1 MPSSFFVWKCIYVST
16 THLLSCVNILWQ
28 YQWPTLVSSYT
39 NIKYHNYKTNAA
51 FLGFLPPEQI
61 KQEKKIIFSSF
72 NLGNYRCLDVL
83 TNAVAPSVRAQ
94 LLDAIRHVASSLLT
108 CSVVHSWTMSFRAVI
123 WRVWT
128 CAAAAG
134 QSLLD
139 MASEPS
145 RWGCSL
151 VVRSKACGPH
161 QPVLDSLIDWR
172 GRSRLEPGGKL
183 NTHKYSQLDF

>member
-1 MPSSFFVWKCIYVST
+1 MQPFWGF
-16 THLLSCVNILWQ
+16 
-28 YQWPTLVSSYT
+28 YQQ
-39 NIKYHNYKTNAA
+39 KKK
-51 FLGFLPPEQI
+51 QI
-61 KQEKKIIFSSF
+61 KQKKNIIFSSF

-83 TNAVAPSVRAQ
+83 TNAVALSVRAQ

-183 NTHKYSQLDF
+183 NTHKYSQLDFKKSFNTFKTSSKIVIISHFTPVLHKRIFFAVSV